1 MFIIYSINHFMR
13 TLYESLLDDEDT
25 ILNDTDQSIRDSIE
39 KFLKDNYRGCDKCT
53 ITDEITKDGK
63 YIVDCYGSL
72 SLRFGKGNLT
82 NDLFVFGRVEGD
94 FDCSYAEYIENLEGS
109 PREVCGNFSCDNCQS
124 LKTLKGAP
132 EYVGGDFECFYCKN
146 LISLEGGPKNVGYSF
161 ICNGCY
167 KLKSLKGA
175 PKKLQ
180 GVFICSNC
188 VSLRD
193 LVGAPKET
201 YRFEC
206 IGCNGLKDLKGAPE
220 KVYGEFI
227 CSSCKHLTSLKGAPK
242 TVTSIF
248 NCRGCATR
256 FTEADVEAVSRVLG
270 EIKA

>member
-1 MFIIYSINHFMR
+1 MK

-25 ILNDTDQSIRDSIE
+25 ILNNADQSIRDSIE
-39 KFLKDNYRGCDKCT
+39 KFLKDNYRGGYRCT
-53 ITDEITKDGK
+53 ITDKTTKDGK
-63 YIVDCYGSL
+63 YIVDCCGNL
-72 SLRFGKGNLT
+72 SLFYGKRNLT
-82 NDLFVFGRVEGD
+82 NGLFVFGRVEGD
-94 FDCSYAEYIENLEGS
+94 FDCSYAEFIENLEGS
-109 PREVCGNFSCDNCQS
+109 PCEVYGNFSCDNCKS

-132 EYVGGDFECFYCKN
+132 EYVEYDFECFYCEN
-146 LISLEGGPKNVGYSF
+146 LISLEGGPKSVGCSF
-161 ICNGCY
+161 ACNGCR

-188 VSLRD
+188 ESLKD

-201 YRFEC
+201 YGFEC
-206 IGCNGLKDLKGAPE
+206 IGCSGLKDLKGAPE
-220 KVYGEFI
+220 KVYGKFT
-227 CSSCKHLTSLKGAPK
+227 CSSCACLTSLKGAPK